1 MSSKLIHDYFNNNI
15 IYYKVIL
22 VVLFVSFY
30 EMTSLACLTL
40 YFAGVMFICIML
52 LFYCKISTIRGFAG

>member
-40 YFAGVMFICIML
+40 SVFCRCHVYMYHVAVL
-52 LFYCKISTIRGFAG
+52 LQN